1 MSIVALVLFV
11 STLYSAAII
20 SVVLAIAISRRT
32 RTAVVT
38 TVAVCWSI
46 PAVAFRSLLAMCVP
60 VVQGSFVRRQLVV
73 ALAASVV
80 VACGSVRLFL
90 KGSHAADLKLGDV
103 VIFPMLTFHGILFNT
118 VPGQLRLNADVRYQP
133 ASHPMDPRYS
143 ALCLIDAHTQVEI
156 VEQHA
161 PGTSRAERAGKGV
174 TVAEIKAR
182 WGLPPWTRPAL

>member
-1 MSIVALVLFV
+1 VLVDTGRSVPVVAGHVR
-11 STLYSAAII
+11 ST
-20 SVVLAIAISRRT
+20 
-32 RTAVVT
+32 
-38 TVAVCWSI
+38 
-46 PAVAFRSLLAMCVP
+46 P

-90 KGSHAADLKLGDV
+90 IKGSHAADLKLGDV

-161 PGTSRAERAGKGV
+161 PGTSRAERAVKGV

-182 WGLPPWTRPAL
+182 WGLPPWTRPALWYLECRLYQVLGRLKTH